1 MGPFQE
7 KITFDKFIRYA
18 TLAVIF
24 FLLYLLMRRLSN
36 VLMPFFVAWFL
47 AYLLHPI
54 VCFFQYKCKL
64 KNRILSILVTLLSL
78 GLVIWLFS
86 LLIIPPAAAEIERVK
101 NLVEAY
107 FASQAQTNSF
117 PANVL
122 DWVNEHINIERI
134 ISAMSINEL
143 SSVVEK
149 GLPKVVGI
157 VSTSLS
163 ALVGIIAS
171 LIAILYMI
179 FILMDYEQMSNGM
192 LKMFPKKYRPFVDGL
207 LTDVKVGMNGYF
219 RGQSIIALCVG
230 ILFSIGFLIIDF
242 PMAIPLG
249 LFIGFLNL
257 VPYLQTIGFVPT
269 IFLAMLKAFD
279 TGGNFWLILLSALA
293 VFAIV
298 QLIQDAILTP
308 KIMGNV
314 TGLNAAVILLSLS
327 IWGSLLGMIGLI
339 IALPLTTLIVSY
351 YKRYVLGEE
360 PSKPIPSTEKSDEA
374 GEKSVGKKSLTAQE
388 KS

>member
-1 MGPFQE
+1 MAPFQE
-7 KITFDKFIRYA
+7 KITFDKFIRYSVV
-18 TLAVIF
+18 TVIF

-47 AYLLHPI
+47 AYLLHPV

-64 KNRILSILVTLLSL
+64 KKRILSILVTLLL
-78 GLVIWLFS
+78 IGLVLWLFY
-86 LLIIPPAAAEIERVK
+86 LLIVPPAAAEIERVK
-101 NLVEAY
+101 NLVTAY
-107 FASQAQTNSF
+107 FASQAETNSISAEVF
-117 PANVL
+117 E
-122 DWVNEHINIERI
+122 WVNEHVNIERI
-134 ISAMSINEL
+134 ISAMSFDEV
-143 SSVVEK
+143 SSLIEK

-157 VSTSLS
+157 VSTSIS
-163 ALVGIIAS
+163 ALVGILAS

-179 FILMDYEQMSNGM
+179 FILMDYEQMSDGII
-192 LKMFPKKYRPFVDGL
+192 KMFPKNYRPFVDGL
-207 LTDVKVGMNGYF
+207 VTDVKVGMNGYF

-257 VPYLQTIGFVPT
+257 VPYLQTIGFIPT
-269 IFLAMLKAFD
+269 IFLAMLKSFD

-351 YKRYVLGEE
+351 YKRYVLGEDPQKKATGTGE
-360 PSKPIPSTEKSDEA
+360 TKEKDKA
-374 GEKSVGKKSLTAQE
+374 TI
-388 KS
+388 